1 VTPPLTAPTLPSDFQ
16 QPFLTK
22 SKFQKE
28 YTMPLS
34 PDLRDAVAAELK
46 RIGSTLNLSDD
57 QKQKVQAFLTEAQE
71 KVQEYRQQNPNATQA
86 DVIKRLSDN
95 RAAIRQRVTSIL
107 TPDQL
112 TKWDSEVAKARDFL
126 GQKLA
131 A

>member
-1 VTPPLTAPTLPSDFQ
+1 
-16 QPFLTK
+16 
-22 SKFQKE
+22 
-28 YTMPLS
+28 MPLS
-34 PDLRDAVAAELK
+34 PDLRDAVASELK

-71 KVQEYRQQNPNATQA
+71 KVQEYRQQNPNASQA
-86 DVIKRLSDN
+86 DVLQRLADN
-95 RAAIRQRVTSIL
+95 RAAIRQRVVGIL

>member
-1 VTPPLTAPTLPSDFQ
+1 MPLT
-16 QPFLTK
+16 
-22 SKFQKE
+22 
-28 YTMPLS
+28 
-34 PDLRDAVAAELK
+34 PDLRDAVVSELK

-57 QKQKVQAFLTEAQE
+57 QKQKVQGLLTEAQE
-71 KVQEYRQQNPNATQA
+71 KVQEYRQQNPNASQA
-86 DVIKRLSDN
+86 DVLKRLADN
-95 RAAIRQRVTSIL
+95 RAAIRQRVVGIL

>member
-1 VTPPLTAPTLPSDFQ
+1 
-16 QPFLTK
+16 
-22 SKFQKE
+22 
-28 YTMPLS
+28 MPLS
-34 PDLRDAVAAELK
+34 PDLRDAVASELK

-71 KVQEYRQQNPNATQA
+71 KVQEYRQQNPNASQA

-95 RAAIRQRVTSIL
+95 RAAIRQRVVSIL

-126 GQKLA
+126 GQKIA